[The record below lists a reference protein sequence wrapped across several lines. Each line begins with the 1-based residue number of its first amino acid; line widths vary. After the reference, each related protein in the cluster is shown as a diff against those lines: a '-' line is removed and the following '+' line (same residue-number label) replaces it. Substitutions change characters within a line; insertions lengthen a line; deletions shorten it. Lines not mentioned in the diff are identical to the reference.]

1 MEDNELGSSRQ
12 KIWIFVRGFGRVSLA
27 DVKRGTIVFWCRKV
41 SSCSHW
47 GSDKILLPKPIELEQ
62 NVAVT
67 FEIYLEDIISIYW
80 FYLIICRYT
89 FYGCMKMLDC
99 FRLYWFVFRIEDV
112 MDYNMIWMLCVYYN
126 VLMLIYIVIK

>member
-12 KIWIFVRGFGRVSLA
+12 TIWIFVRGFGRVSLA
-27 DVKRGTIVFWCRKV
+27 DVKREMIVFRCRNI

-67 FEIYLEDIISIYW
+67 IEICLEDIISI
-80 FYLIICRYT
+80 
-89 FYGCMKMLDC
+89 D
-99 FRLYWFVFRIEDV
+99 
-112 MDYNMIWMLCVYYN
+112 
-126 VLMLIYIVIK
+126 